1 MTLYIENISYAD
13 IQKGAHF
20 NKGSESVLIQIIN
33 PGHYSGF
40 PKPKQ
45 KFLEVHQ
52 FEILDAGDNDNGFP
66 EDVLFTKQQASQI
79 MAILIKALNE
89 EKNVV
94 VHCHMG
100 ISRSGAV
107 AIVGSFI
114 GFKLR
119 HTAQIPN
126 RRMQKFLEQE
136 IYNNYQ
142 DYV

>member
-1 MTLYIENISYAD
+1 MPQYIENVSYAD

-33 PGHYSGF
+33 PGHYNGF

-45 KFLEVHQ
+45 DFLEVHQ
-52 FEILDAGDNDNGFP
+52 FEIFDAGDHDEGFP
-66 EDVLFTKQQASQI
+66 EDALFTREQAAAI
-79 MAILIKALNE
+79 MKILIAALDQG
-89 EKNVV
+89 KNVV

-114 GFKLR
+114 GFQLR
-119 HTAQIPN
+119 HNGQMPN
-126 RRMQKFLEQE
+126 RRMQKFLEWE

-142 DYV
+142 EYV